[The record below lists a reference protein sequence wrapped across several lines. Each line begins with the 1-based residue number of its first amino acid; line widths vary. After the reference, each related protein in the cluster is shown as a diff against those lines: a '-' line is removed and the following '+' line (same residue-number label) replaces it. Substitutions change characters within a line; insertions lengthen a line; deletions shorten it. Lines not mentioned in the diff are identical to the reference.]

1 MAIICLQCFLQEAQE
16 LIKGRSSFHWRI
28 AENTG
33 TATGVAVGP
42 AGAVGGTVGIVLA
55 AAATGMRRF
64 VGGNSHGFIV
74 VFQWIRQGMVSNFM
88 DA

>member
-1 MAIICLQCFLQEAQE
+1 M
-16 LIKGRSSFHWRI
+16 IKGRSSFHWRI

-64 VGGNSHGFIV
+64 LGGNSHGFIV
-74 VFQWIRQGMVSNFM
+74 VFQWIRQGMVSNFIEY
-88 DA
+88 AW

>member
-1 MAIICLQCFLQEAQE
+1 M
-16 LIKGRSSFHWRI
+16 IKRRSSFHWRI

-42 AGAVGGTVGIVLA
+42 AGAVGGTAGIVLA

-64 VGGNSHGFIV
+64 VSGNSHGFIV
-74 VFQWIRQGMVSNFM
+74 VFQWIRQGLVSNLM
-88 DA
+88 DAW

>member
-1 MAIICLQCFLQEAQE
+1 

-42 AGAVGGTVGIVLA
+42 AGAVGGTVGIVLS

-64 VGGNSHGFIV
+64 VGGNSHRFIV

-88 DA
+88 DAW